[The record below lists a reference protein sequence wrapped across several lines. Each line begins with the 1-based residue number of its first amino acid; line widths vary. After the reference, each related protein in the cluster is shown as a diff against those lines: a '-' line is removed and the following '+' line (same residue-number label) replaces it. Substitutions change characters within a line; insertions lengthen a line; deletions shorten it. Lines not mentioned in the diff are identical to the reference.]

1 MDVCHV
7 AASFVGDEMFGNV
20 ECKETSKKKM
30 KLKVEIIYE
39 ILIRIAMKGGDSI
52 ESVQR
57 SPSFMPREASKL

>member
-20 ECKETSKKKM
+20 ECKETSKKM

-39 ILIRIAMKGGDSI
+39 ILIRIAMKGS
-52 ESVQR
+52 
-57 SPSFMPREASKL
+57 